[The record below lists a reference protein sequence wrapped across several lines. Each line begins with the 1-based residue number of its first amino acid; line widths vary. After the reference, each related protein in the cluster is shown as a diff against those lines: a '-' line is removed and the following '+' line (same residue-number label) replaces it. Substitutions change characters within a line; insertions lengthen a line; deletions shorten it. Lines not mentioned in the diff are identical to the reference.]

1 MVYKCFD
8 KKSTGSGVDAK
19 LNYQL
24 VNKLHRQIIQTFKR
38 RKVYSSFRDNIWSV
52 DLDKYNRRI
61 KYLFCAIDIF
71 SKYVWVVP
79 LKDKRWISI
88 VNVFQRIIS
97 EGTKPNKKWVDLGGK
112 FYNNLEFFENK

>member
-8 KKSTGSGVDAK
+8 KKSSGSGVDAK
-19 LNYQL
+19 SNYQL
-24 VNKLHRQIIQTFKR
+24 ANKFHKQIIRTFKR

-52 DLDKYNRRI
+52 DLDKYNRGI

-71 SKYVWVVP
+71 GKYAWVVA

-88 VNVFQRIIS
+88 VNVLQRIIS
-97 EGTKPNKKWVDLGGK
+97 EGRKPNKKWVDLGGK
-112 FYNNLEFFENK
+112 FYNNLEFC